1 MESSCLLSK
10 FSLSSPWELYREQYG
25 DVHVAIR
32 VNPNFKI
39 ADNVSKF

>member
-1 MESSCLLSK
+1 MESSWLLSK
-10 FSLSSPWELYREQYG
+10 FSLSSPWELYREQYV

-39 ADNVSKF
+39 SDYVSKY

>member
-1 MESSCLLSK
+1 MESSWLLNK
-10 FSLSSPWELYREQYG
+10 FSLSSPKELYREQYG

-39 ADNVSKF
+39 ADNVSKY